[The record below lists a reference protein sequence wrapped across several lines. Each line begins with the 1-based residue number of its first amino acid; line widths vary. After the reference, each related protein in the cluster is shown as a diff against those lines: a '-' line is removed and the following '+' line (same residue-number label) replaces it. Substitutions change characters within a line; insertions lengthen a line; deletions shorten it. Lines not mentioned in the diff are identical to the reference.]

1 MKKFNLI
8 IEGVIFIENL
18 ENKIN
23 FSDIQSMDQYREY
36 IRQKSKE
43 WYKRNSEYKKQYSK
57 AYYQKKK
64 LEKVK
69 EELKNQEK

>member
-1 MKKFNLI
+1 M
-8 IEGVIFIENL
+8 ENL

-69 EELKNQEK
+69 EELKNQQSKYK

>member
-1 MKKFNLI
+1 M
-8 IEGVIFIENL
+8 ENL